1 MKWLWT
7 LVLIAASGAAAAD
20 CGASAQTVRTL
31 RAEPPEEGSKVAVRG
46 VVGAAFGGDRRLDGF
61 YLQSAENPPAGVFV
75 YTPDHDPN
83 ALPSAGN
90 RVRVQ
95 AQVGAYQ
102 GRLQLEWVAGIE
114 RCGRARITATPLQL
128 PAGPARLTALEDT
141 LVRTRGELVVTDN
154 RDLGRFGVLHLAVG
168 ARLYQQGGRGRPAGV
183 LLDDGNHTRQPRPVP
198 FLGETGTRRIGD
210 RTAPVTGV
218 LDYAFGAWRIHPV
231 EPPHFTN
238 ANPRRRPPGR
248 EGAWRLAGF
257 NVENYFVTLGSRG
270 AEDAGTLRRQRER
283 LVAAIRTLDA
293 DVLALQ
299 EIENRSA
306 AVADLIAA
314 VNRDAPPQAHYSAA
328 AAGLARERGVIRT
341 VLLYRPARLTVRDV
355 WLDSASV
362 HDRPPVAAHF
372 VDGSGRGAV
381 VAAVHFK
388 SRGGCPSRGDRDTGE
403 GCWNG
408 RRTAQARALARWT
421 RRLQRE
427 ATAVPVVVL
436 GDLNAYP
443 GEAPLRVLADT
454 GGLEDLLAA
463 SVSERERYTYV
474 YDGRAGL
481 LDHALGNRRARTVR
495 QGAAVWHANADEP
508 AVIAGEGPWR
518 SADHDPV
525 IVDLFV
531 PDNGG

>member
-1 MKWLWT
+1 MKRLWA
-7 LVLIAASGAAAAD
+7 LVLMVASGTVMAD
-20 CGASAQTVRTL
+20 CGAPAQTVRAL
-31 RAEPPEEGSKVAVRG
+31 RATLPEEGSAVAVRG
-46 VVGAAFGGDRRLDGF
+46 VVSASFGGHRRLDGF
-61 YLQSAENPPAGVFV
+61 YLQSAGKPPSGVFV
-75 YTPDHDPN
+75 YTPDHDPH
-83 ALPSAGN
+83 ALPAAGE

-114 RCGRARITATPLQL
+114 QCGQARIAPTPLRL
-128 PAGPARLTALEDT
+128 PAGSARLAALEDT

-168 ARLYQQGGRGRPAGV
+168 ARLYQRGGPGRSAGV
-183 LLDDGNHTRQPRPVP
+183 VLDDGGHARRPRPVP

-210 RTAPVTGV
+210 RMAPVTGI
-218 LDYAFGAWRIHPV
+218 LDHAFGGWRIHPV
-231 EPPHFTN
+231 KPPRFTN
-238 ANPRRRPPGR
+238 ANPRRHPPDR

-257 NVENYFVTLGSRG
+257 NVENYFVTVGSRG
-270 AEDAGTLRRQRER
+270 AEDAGTLRRQRQR
-283 LVAAIRTLDA
+283 LVAAIRALNA

-299 EIENRSA
+299 EVENRPA
-306 AVADLIAA
+306 AVADLVAA
-314 VNRDAPPQAHYSAA
+314 VNRDMPADAHYSAA
-328 AAGLARERGVIRT
+328 AAGLERKRGVIRT
-341 VLLYRPARLTVRDV
+341 VLLYRPAHLTVRDV
-355 WLDSASV
+355 WLDTATV

-372 VDGSGRGAV
+372 VDGSGHAAL

-388 SRGGCPSRGDRDTGE
+388 SRGGCPARGDRNTGE

-421 RRLQRE
+421 RRLQRKT
-427 ATAVPVVVL
+427 TAVPMVIL

-443 GEAPLRVLADT
+443 GESPLEVLADS
-454 GGLEDLLAA
+454 GGFEDLLRA
-463 SVSERERYTYV
+463 SVPERERYTYV

-481 LDHALGNRRARTVR
+481 LDHALGDGRARAVSR
-495 QGAAVWHANADEP
+495 AAAIWHANADEP
-508 AVIAGEGPWR
+508 AIAAGDGPWR

-525 IVDLFV
+525 IVELFA